1 MDGWSPI
8 VATFSDDE
16 RSSSEGEYTIGT
28 GQSKDTEKGQD
39 EQGLDQGAT
48 AGFGI
53 TGFGDKSLRVNR
65 TGQTAE
71 QELRYLHLLWE
82 PGRAGAATGVGSKPG
97 KVTGTR
103 ARRHIRARRNV
114 GPIGKDLYGEL
125 RLLVTTEDVFLQ
137 LS

>member
-39 EQGLDQGAT
+39 EQQGLDQGAT
-48 AGFGI
+48 AGFGM
-53 TGFGDKSLRVNR
+53 TGFGDKSLRLNR

-82 PGRAGAATGVGSKPG
+82 PGRAGSATGVGSKPG

-103 ARRHIRARRNV
+103 ARRHIRVRRNV
-114 GPIGKDLYGEL
+114 GPIGKDLYGKFKITDE
-125 RLLVTTEDVFLQ
+125 RCVLQ